1 MISGKYG
8 TEYLKM
14 NCNFI
19 TELNSR
25 ERVSQVTVLAA
36 NSTYQVSDQEVLAF
50 YNLATSKTLTALEV
64 GINCS

>member
-1 MISGKYG
+1 MISGNYG

-50 YNLATSKTLTALEV
+50 YNLATSKLLTALEV